1 LGVGFFAPRISGRLR
16 DEIDRLASKPFR
28 TAEICRAVGETA
40 EEHGFRRPSYE
51 QVRLLVRQSRR
62 RPRRVSTGEVLVDV
76 AFRVRPP
83 NAFVQHVSGVHT
95 LYKSK

>member
-1 LGVGFFAPRISGRLR
+1 MAFFAPRISGRLR

-28 TAEICRAVGETA
+28 AAEICRAVGEIA
-40 EEHGFRRPSYE
+40 DEQGFRRPSYE
-51 QVRLLVRQSRR
+51 QVRLLVGQARR
-62 RPRRVSTGEVLVDV
+62 RPRRVSTGEVLLDV
-76 AFRVRPP
+76 ALRVRPP